1 MSMGSSVHIRKKE
14 KLIVSPEQFGKVA
27 VLMGGL
33 SAEREISLK
42 SGHAVLDA
50 LLMQGIDA
58 HAIDADKGVI
68 EKLQQGGY
76 DRVFIVLHGRGGEDG
91 VIQGA
96 IETLGLPYTGSGV
109 LGSALSMDKL
119 RSKQLWA
126 DAGIPTPEY
135 SLLDENSEFDEIG
148 DRLGF
153 PLIVKPVH
161 EGSSLG
167 MSLVKEPRSIRDAW
181 KLASEYD
188 HEVIAEHWIDGDE
201 YTAAILG
208 RDSLPLV
215 KLETDREFY
224 DYEAKYIGTQTNYVC
239 PCGLDLKLENELQR
253 LALSAFDV
261 VGAGGWGRVDFML
274 DKNQQPWLIEV
285 NTVPGMTDHSL
296 VPMAAKA
303 AGMNFNDLVWGILE
317 TSYGNEGYAG
327 NEKHSSVGR
336 KVIQ

>member
-1 MSMGSSVHIRKKE
+1 MTVEPPVHIRKKE

-42 SGHAVLDA
+42 SGHSVLDA

-68 EKLQQGGY
+68 EKLLQGGY
-76 DRVFIVLHGRGGEDG
+76 DRVFIILHGRGGEDG

-109 LGSALSMDKL
+109 LGSALCMDKL
-119 RSKQLWA
+119 RSKQIWA
-126 DAGIPTPEY
+126 DTGISTPEY
-135 SLLDENSEFDEIG
+135 SLLKEDSEFDEIG
-148 DRLGF
+148 GRLGF

-161 EGSSLG
+161 EGSSIG
-167 MSLVKEPRSIRDAW
+167 MSLVKEPGSFRDAW
-181 KLASEYD
+181 KLACEYD
-188 HEVIAEHWIDGDE
+188 HEVIAEYWVDGDE

-208 RDSLPLV
+208 RDVLPLIR
-215 KLETDREFY
+215 LETDREFY
-224 DYEAKYIGTQTNYVC
+224 DYEAKYIGKQTNYIC
-239 PCGLDLKLENELQR
+239 PCGLDAELENELQN

-274 DKNQQPWLIEV
+274 DKDQQPWLIEV

-303 AGMNFNDLVWGILE
+303 AGINFNELVWKILE
-317 TSYGNEGYAG
+317 TSYGNEGHSG
-327 NEKHSSVGR
+327 NEKHCSVER